1 MNHGA
6 FIVGFA
12 AESRD
17 VLSYARDKLSRKN
30 LDMIVA
36 NDISQANT
44 GFASTTNA
52 VTLIGRDGA
61 EESIALAPKRE
72 IADRIIDKVQSLR
85 AQTTLQHPSVH

>member
-1 MNHGA
+1 
-6 FIVGFA
+6 
-12 AESRD
+12 
-17 VLSYARDKLSRKN
+17 
-30 LDMIVA
+30 MIVA

-44 GFASTTNA
+44 GFASATNA

-72 IADRIIDKVQSLR
+72 IADRIIDKVQRLR